1 MGWKKMYEKSK
12 EEEFLEK
19 HFREYYKKNN
29 INLDN
34 VENREFG
41 YGVYKRKIANRNLSF
56 RNEEEMNSFLR
67 ERTPLFFSY
76 SNSYYADPKATP
88 MKNKQWL
95 KADIIYEFDADEIKT
110 KCSKEEGEWKCKK
123 SFDSESMV
131 KEVGE
136 EKKQWFLEESL
147 EEAKKQVFRLA
158 EFLEKDFG
166 FKREWI
172 EINFSG
178 KAGYHIHLKNKEI
191 QKLNKKSRI
200 EMVDYLTGFGMY
212 HDNLGYDFENLKI
225 PKEKGW
231 IERINK
237 GLKEFFEKDIN
248 EIEKITGI
256 NRQKINSLMKNKES
270 LLKNI
275 EKGILFDVGAR
286 TNKEFWKNIF
296 EFVIETY
303 MLPID
308 RQTSVDLH
316 KIIRV
321 PNTLHGETG
330 FLAKKIKLEE
340 LEKFNPLEQAVVF
353 DDKKTKVFVEEA
365 PKFKIKGQEFG
376 PYKNEEV
383 EVPLFCAIYLIGKG
397 AKIKELIKKSFKK

>member
-1 MGWKKMYEKSK
+1 MYEKTK

-19 HFREYYKKNN
+19 HFRNYYKKNK
-29 INLDN
+29 IELDN

-95 KADIIYEFDADEIKT
+95 KADIIYEFDADEIMT
-110 KCSKEEGEWKCKK
+110 HCLKENGEWKCEKEFG
-123 SFDSESMV
+123 SDSLV

-136 EKKQWFLEESL
+136 EKKQWFLEKSL
-147 EEAKKQVFRLA
+147 EESKKQVFRLV
-158 EFLEKDFG
+158 ELLEEDFA

-178 KAGYHIHLKNKEI
+178 KAGYHVHLKNKEI
-191 QKLNKKSRI
+191 QDLKKKARI
-200 EMVDYLTGFGMY
+200 ELVDYITGFGIY
-212 HDNLGYDFENLKI
+212 PDNLGYDFENLKI
-225 PKEKGW
+225 PSEKKGW
-231 IERINK
+231 IRRINK
-237 GLKEFFEKDIN
+237 GFKEFFEKDVG

-256 NRQKINSLMKNKES
+256 NRQKINFLMKNKES

-286 TNKEFWKNIF
+286 TNKEFWKKVF
-296 EFVIETY
+296 EFIIETY
-303 MLPID
+303 MIPID
-308 RQTSVDLH
+308 RQTSIDLH

-330 FLAKKIKLEE
+330 FLAKKIKFEE
-340 LEKFNPLEQAVVF
+340 LQNFDPFKEAVVF
-353 DDKKTKVFVEEA
+353 GEEKIKLFVEET

-376 PYKNEEV
+376 PYKNEEI

-397 AKIKELIKKSFKK
+397 AKIKE